1 MSDKDVEIPGIMMTA
16 QRFMDEGRLLEAI
29 KALQF
34 GISKYPD
41 NPDLFGMLGLAASA
55 AGEWRNA
62 LKFYEIAIHVDSK
75 KRDTFQILKGL
86 AYYNLGDFDSAILC
100 LGCGLELNPSFSQ
113 GRWFLARCYHK
124 TGRLHEAFNEY
135 KILLNSYQGEMLAI
149 THYMIA
155 DLYRTK
161 GQVDD
166 AIIELK
172 KGLAISPNMGE
183 AHDWLGKCYEQKGLM
198 DKAKSEYQIANK
210 LGFIK
215 SDLSKE

>member
-1 MSDKDVEIPGIMMTA
+1 MMKA
-16 QRFMDEGRLLEAI
+16 LLDSETGNFPEAI
-29 KALQF
+29 QRLEIGHLEHPHDHYLLKALGDVYGTMGDWRTALSTYKKAFQL
-34 GISKYPD
+34 D
-41 NPDLFGMLGLAASA
+41 HLGLSNLHMSI
-55 AGEWRNA
+55 GE
-62 LKFYEIAIHVDSK
+62 
-75 KRDTFQILKGL
+75 
-86 AYYNLGDFDSAILC
+86 AYYNLDDFSSAITELKF
-100 LGCGLELNPSFSQ
+100 GLENSPGYPK

-149 THYMIA
+149 THNMIA

-183 AHDWLGKCYEQKGLM
+183 AHDWLGKCYEEKGLM
-198 DKAKSEYQIANK
+198 DEAKSEYQIAKK
-210 LGFIK
+210 LGYNE
-215 SDLSKE
+215 SET